1 MEQSENSGGNPSLE
15 KEKPAG
21 SAGQSARKRAAR
33 LLKRAILAGYRLLA
47 CSLPVNR
54 RIIVFQ
60 SSLGRDAGGN
70 PRAVCNELVRRGLS
84 RRFRCYYILNE
95 PEKYRSGLPDG
106 VRPLKNARLKYYF
119 IMARAGVWVSDTRF
133 QNYMIKRRKTLYIQT
148 WHGTPL
154 KKLGLD
160 LTSLHMAG
168 GENLKE
174 YQREFRKNAASWD
187 CLVSQNPFSTEI
199 FRRAFG
205 FRGRILEIGYPRNDI
220 LVAARRVES
229 PEGKDAAQRCG
240 AEAEQRNRDRQDSEC
255 GGEIGRIREKARLAC
270 GLPPEK
276 KVMLYAPT
284 WRDDAFYSAAD
295 YRFETAM
302 DFEKMREAFGGEYV
316 LLVKYHYM
324 VREHERWN
332 RWPDFVFEAA
342 DGTDISELYLIA
354 DLLITDYSS
363 AMFDYSL
370 LGRPIYFFAYDLEAY
385 RDNLR
390 GFYFDLEQEA
400 PGPVAATTEELIE
413 AIRSAHG
420 EIAEQYRERC
430 RRFCGKYNPFDD
442 GRASGKLAE
451 IILNHAEGG
460 AFR

>member
-1 MEQSENSGGNPSLE
+1 MYTGIRMKRNKNYGGNSSAE
-15 KEKPAG
+15 KENAAG
-21 SAGQSARKRAAR
+21 GTGRSARRRAAR
-33 LLKRAILAGYRLLA
+33 LLKRAVLA
-47 CSLPVNR
+47 CYRVLARILPVNR

-70 PRAVCNELVRRGLS
+70 PRAVCDELARRGLT
-84 RRFRCYYILNE
+84 RRFRCCYILDE
-95 PEKYRSGLPDG
+95 PEKYRGKLPAG

-119 IMARAGVWVSDTRF
+119 VMARAGIWVSDTRF

-168 GENLKE
+168 GGSLEE
-174 YQREFRKNAASWD
+174 YRRAFRENAASWD
-187 CLVSQNPFSTEI
+187 CLISQNPFSTAV

-205 FRGRILEIGYPRNDI
+205 FQGRMLETGYPRNDI
-220 LVAARRVES
+220 LVAARR
-229 PEGKDAAQRCG
+229 GG
-240 AEAEQRNRDRQDSEC
+240 A
-255 GGEIGRIREKARLAC
+255 GGGVREKIRLAH
-270 GLPPEK
+270 GLPSDK

-302 DFEKMREAFGGEYV
+302 DFERMREAFGGEYV

-324 VREHERWN
+324 VRERECWN

-342 DGTDISELYLIA
+342 AGADISELYLLA

-370 LGRPIYFFAYDLEAY
+370 LGRPMYFFAYDLEAY

-400 PGPVAATTEELIE
+400 PGPVVTTTEELID
-413 AIRSAHG
+413 AICGAG
-420 EIAEQYRERC
+420 GAAAEQYRERY
-430 RRFCGKYNPFDD
+430 RRFCEKYNPFDD
-442 GRASGKLAE
+442 GNASGKIAE
-451 IILNHAEGG
+451 IILEHAQGG
-460 AFR
+460 RS